1 MFIYL
6 TKSTYKIMKND
17 FYFKEDALFVLEIFK
32 ILYLSFSL
40 SPLPLPVI
48 AEFITE
54 VDLR

>member
-1 MFIYL
+1 
-6 TKSTYKIMKND
+6 MKYD

-32 ILYLSFSL
+32 ILYLSFIL